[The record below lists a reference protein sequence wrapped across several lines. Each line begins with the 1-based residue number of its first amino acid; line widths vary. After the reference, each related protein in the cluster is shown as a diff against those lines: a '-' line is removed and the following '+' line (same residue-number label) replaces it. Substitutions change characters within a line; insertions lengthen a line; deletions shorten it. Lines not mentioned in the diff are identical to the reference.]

1 MTPNHA
7 ACYLDLGG
15 PQCPG
20 KPAQPVVGD
29 RHTAV
34 FAKRPLFKRG
44 GCWADCGDWHLPGTD
59 GFARSWVGIGV
70 AVVHW
75 TSSLSEAAAP
85 CPDCLVLVLALP
97 WTQEYVTHFMR
108 GFRARISHQM
118 RFGEYKD
125 AFVLISR
132 YPILGVGFAGSPD
145 IDTYIGV
152 ASIYFLIAEE
162 MGLVGLTVSWSLR
175 DFLLC
180 FLDKTRTRPHE
191 LRAGALW
198 YGLHAAMLGGLVG
211 GVFDH

>member
-1 MTPNHA
+1 
-7 ACYLDLGG
+7 
-15 PQCPG
+15 
-20 KPAQPVVGD
+20 
-29 RHTAV
+29 
-34 FAKRPLFKRG
+34 
-44 GCWADCGDWHLPGTD
+44 
-59 GFARSWVGIGV
+59 
-70 AVVHW
+70 
-75 TSSLSEAAAP
+75 
-85 CPDCLVLVLALP
+85 
-97 WTQEYVTHFMR
+97 
-108 GFRARISHQM
+108 M